1 MTDTTRSEADGAQER
16 HHEMFR
22 AGKAAA
28 QNRWLLVALG
38 ALTILAGVVALA
50 MPLLA
55 SITATLLLGWVL
67 IVAGAVGLVSAFR
80 RTKKRQIAAAFALAL
95 VSIVAGVLTLVSPA
109 AGMLALTTI
118 IIGYF
123 AAVGLVRLYYGV
135 KSMGDG
141 GGWMVAVGALSLVL
155 AVLLWFG
162 LPFNAAWVPGV
173 LLGID
178 LILWGAVEIS
188 LGLREGRMPGEAAE
202 EARGA

>member
-67 IVAGAVGLVSAFR
+67 IFAGAVGLVSAFR
-80 RTKKRQIAAAFALAL
+80 RTKKRQIAAAFAMAL
-95 VSIVAGVLTLVSPA
+95 VSIVAGVLTLISPA

-188 LGLREGRMPGEAAE
+188 LGLREGRTADTADA
-202 EARGA
+202 ARGA

>member
-1 MTDTTRSEADGAQER
+1 MTDTTRRESGGAEER
-16 HHEMFR
+16 QGEMFR

-38 ALTILAGVVALA
+38 AITIIAGVVALA

-67 IVAGAVGLVSAFR
+67 IVSGAVGLVSAFR

-95 VSIVAGVLTLVSPA
+95 VAIVAGVLTLVSPA

-123 AAVGLVRLYYGV
+123 AAVGIVRLYYGV
-135 KSMGDG
+135 QSMGDG
-141 GGWMVAVGALSLVL
+141 GGWMVAVGAL
-155 AVLLWFG
+155 
-162 LPFNAAWVPGV
+162 
-173 LLGID
+173 
-178 LILWGAVEIS
+178 
-188 LGLREGRMPGEAAE
+188 
-202 EARGA
+202 

>member
-1 MTDTTRSEADGAQER
+1 MTDTTRTEADDAQER
-16 HHEMFR
+16 QGEMFR

-50 MPLLA
+50 MPPLA

-67 IVAGAVGLVSAFR
+67 IFAGAVGFVSAFR

-95 VSIVAGVLTLVSPA
+95 VSIVAGVLTIVSPA

-141 GGWMVAVGALSLVL
+141 GGWMVAVGGLSLVL
-155 AVLLWFG
+155 AILLWFG
-162 LPFNAAWVPGV
+162 FPFNAAWVPGV

>member
-1 MTDTTRSEADGAQER
+1 MTDTTRTEADGAQER
-16 HHEMFR
+16 QGEMFQ

-188 LGLREGRMPGEAAE
+188 LGLREGRTPDTTDA
-202 EARGA
+202 ARGA